1 MLGPGCDAV
10 GGGSG
15 QPALYCVIRL
25 SCLQREEDIMAER
38 RDSASEDL
46 GEIQNTSVRYITNY
60 RGSNEMVSAILDG
73 AKKMLIVDNQ
83 AEMESYIIRHL
94 LTEETS
100 DSRTFA
106 TLQQPQS
113 YQEIQQLTQ
122 ISGRFSV
129 PPPLFAVPP
138 LFSVPPA
145 RAQVVPPQLFSVPH
159 ARARSDPPQL
169 FSVPHARAQV
179 VPLPLFSV
187 PTARTRSDPP
197 LPTNSLFRKFD
208 PYEMLMP
215 VRSNSSRSRRNSTSC
230 AFCKKN
236 GETVDVYRSHNLRE
250 AGLVTCPQLRDM
262 VCELCGATGDWAHTR
277 TYCANNIN
285 ALPVTNML
293 RETARRSDGK
303 VRRRGK

>member
-113 YQEIQQLTQ
+113 YQEIQQVTQ

-129 PPPLFAVPP
+129 PPPLFAVSP

-145 RAQVVPPQLFSVPH
+145 RAQVVPP
-159 ARARSDPPQL
+159 
-169 FSVPHARAQV
+169 
-179 VPLPLFSV
+179 PLFSV

-236 GETVDVYRSHNLRE
+236 GESVDVYRSHNLRE
-250 AGLVTCPQLRDM
+250 DGLVTCPQLRDM

-293 RETARRSDGK
+293 RETTRRSDGK